1 MARGV
6 ADMASH
12 VPTFTIYRAIT
23 IHRTIHDSSF
33 AARVATHATFDVV
46 IDDEI
51 QFLIREFAIRR
62 QHEVGFR
69 HTEMQ

>member
-12 VPTFTIYRAIT
+12 VPTFTIP
-23 IHRTIHDSSF
+23 RTIHVSSF
-33 AARVATHATFDVV
+33 AARVATHAIFDVV

-69 HTEMQ
+69 HTETQ